1 MPIVKQ
7 LLELFGVFSG
17 LVYENTNSS
26 IFRLIVFTTAIAA
39 SLAGFYYW
47 YVLEKKYEWSRW
59 LWGNLFRFFSQA
71 RIDFNDFKKDWIN
84 LKKTFLVNPLK
95 SVIDAEKFFDQ
106 VFDLYGYLGKSLTEQ
121 IGQASL
127 LTLPRRERLQK
138 TVAIVEAIKLR
149 IKTGGKI
156 DLSKKEILTILEEFE
171 NNLFD
176 LLVIGETERWVK
188 NQIAEFNHSRDHNNA
203 AKPTNNQASNFK
215 S

>member
-1 MPIVKQ
+1 MPIIKQ

-17 LVYENTNSS
+17 LIYENTNSS
-26 IFRLIVFTTAIAA
+26 IFRLIVFTIAIAT

-84 LKKTFLVNPLK
+84 LKKPFLVNPLK

-188 NQIAEFNHSRDHNNA
+188 NQIAEFNHYRDHNNA
-203 AKPTNNQASNFK
+203 TKPTNNQASNFK